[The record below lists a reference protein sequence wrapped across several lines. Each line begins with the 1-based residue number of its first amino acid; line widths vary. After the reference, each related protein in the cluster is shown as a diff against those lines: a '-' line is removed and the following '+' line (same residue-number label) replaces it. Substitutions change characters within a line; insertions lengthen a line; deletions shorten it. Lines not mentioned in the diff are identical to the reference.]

1 MVLNAIDYF
10 VIILFFASMVAIGII
25 SYYKNKNSEDY
36 FVAGGK
42 LPWWLAG
49 ISHHVSGHS
58 GAVFV
63 AYAAVAYTHGFT
75 MYIWWALPV
84 GIVTMATAK
93 IFPVYWVRLRKN
105 FQIQSPLEYL
115 KERYNLLT
123 QQIIAWAGV
132 ILKVFDVG
140 AKWAAI
146 GILLHV
152 VAGISMTT
160 GILISGAVTLI
171 YVTFGGLWGVII
183 TDFIQFIVQILG
195 GIVMF
200 VLVVRY
206 LGGMDSITGIW
217 KQLPPEHSQLFNEP
231 YTAVFV
237 IIMFFLY
244 SLSYNGGSWSLAT
257 RYISSPTEREAS
269 KAAGLSGFLYVIW
282 PLILFFPMWAA
293 PLILPGLEN
302 PNESYGWLMLKILPQ
317 GMIGLIIASLFA
329 ATMGMT
335 SSDVNTIAAVI
346 TRDIL
351 PVVSKKFSR
360 DKQSLRTARITTFI
374 FTSATMVLALNFE
387 RFGGVLGLILGW
399 FGALLGPTALPLLFG
414 LLPMFRKCGPNAVIA
429 SMVAGL
435 GAFIF
440 SKIVDLNSL
449 ALEIGL
455 PTIVSAIVFTAVGMM
470 TKTIPEKVL
479 DLHAALRNKEISLNE
494 SIQNIY

>member
-1 MVLNAIDYF
+1 MPLNFLDLLAI
-10 VIILFFASMVAIGII
+10 VLFFLSMVVVGIM
-25 SYYKNKNSEDY
+25 SYFKSKNSEDY

-75 MYIWWALPV
+75 MYMWWALPV
-84 GIVTMATAK
+84 AVAIVGAAH
-93 IFPVYWVRLRKN
+93 IFPVYWVRLRRE

-115 KERYNLLT
+115 SIRYNVLT
-123 QQIIAWAGV
+123 QQIIAWSGV

-160 GILISGAVTLI
+160 GILVSGVVTII

-183 TDFIQFIVQILG
+183 TDFIQFLVQVIG

-200 VLVVRY
+200 VLVVNR
-206 LGGMDSITGIW
+206 LGGISSISTIW
-217 KQLPPEHSQLFNEP
+217 DQLPAGHGNLFNDP
-231 YTAVFV
+231 YSAGFVAV
-237 IIMFFLY
+237 MFFICF
-244 SLSYNGGSWSLAT
+244 LSYNGGIWSLAT
-257 RYISSPTEREAS
+257 RYISSPNEKEAS
-269 KAAGLSGFLYVIW
+269 KAARLSGILYLFW

-293 PLILPGLEN
+293 PIILPGLQN
-302 PNESYGWLMLKILPQ
+302 PNESYAWLMLKILPQ
-317 GMIGLIIASLFA
+317 GMIGLVVASLFA

-351 PVVSKKFSR
+351 PVISPKFR
-360 DKQSLRTARITTFI
+360 NDPNALRTARITTFI
-374 FTSATMVLALNFE
+374 FTLATIIIALNYE
-387 RFGGVLGLILGW
+387 RFGGVLGLIINW
-399 FGALLGPTALPLLFG
+399 FAALLGPTALPLLFG
-414 LLPMFRKCGPNAVIA
+414 LLPPFKTCGPKAAIA
-429 SMVAGL
+429 SIFAGL
-435 GAFIF
+435 LTFIIGKQMHF
-440 SKIVDLNSL
+440 SSL
-449 ALEIGL
+449 ALEVGL
-455 PTIVSAIVFTAVGMM
+455 PTFVSVLVFVGVGLTTRVVPDKV
-470 TKTIPEKVL
+470 TKLIN
-479 DLHAALRNKEISLNE
+479 ALKTPAN
-494 SIQNIY
+494 